1 MDIGTILLCAAVIA
15 AGVGVIM
22 YVLLRTPKNSA
33 RIGDRPS
40 ITLGDEPQAGA
51 AQDGAEDEGAPAE
64 TMPLQGTEE
73 EAPATQETNEN

>member
-40 ITLGDEPQAGA
+40 ITLEDEPQA
-51 AQDGAEDEGAPAE
+51 DAEPDETAEEGAPVE
-64 TMPLQGTEE
+64 D
-73 EAPATQETNEN
+73 APAAQETNED